1 MFRLAK
7 YLTHFK
13 MEVIVGP
20 FFKLLEAIFEL
31 IVPLVM
37 ASIIDVGIK
46 NGDKA
51 YILQKGGILLLLGIL
66 GLVFALICQ
75 YSAARASQGVGTML
89 RNDLYAHINF
99 LSHAEI
105 DQLGANSLTTV
116 ITNDV
121 NQIQIAVAMLIRLIV
136 RAPFLVIGATVMS
149 MMLDLKLSLIFIL
162 IAPLV
167 VLLFFAI
174 MKKSIPFYR
183 VRQTVLDKISLL
195 TRENLTGARVIR
207 AFSGQE
213 KEERRFEKA
222 NEDAAQIAIRV
233 GKLSAVLNP
242 GTFVLM
248 NTAIIAIIWFGGLR
262 VDSGGLT
269 QGEVIALVNY
279 MMQIS
284 LALVVVANLV
294 VIFTKAS
301 ASANRINHIFD
312 TNTSLI
318 EGKLSEVPQQEGSS
332 LTEESYDLTNRN
344 KRSPLF
350 SFRKVAFAYPAS
362 GENVLE
368 DITLDIYAGEVIGII
383 GGTGS
388 GKSTLVNL
396 LPRFYD
402 VTQGE
407 IRMDGILL
415 KDYTFDAL
423 HKQFGIAPQEA
434 VLFYGSIYEN
444 LRWSKENATE
454 EEMKKAVE
462 IAQAKEF
469 VEKLSEKY
477 DTKVMQGGKN
487 LSGGQRQRL
496 TIARALVGNPK
507 ILILDDCSSALDY
520 TTDAA
525 LQKALRQN
533 CKGMT
538 IIMVSQRAGT
548 MKHADKIIVME
559 DGKIVGIGK
568 HEELVD
574 TCDVYKEICYSQL
587 SAEEVNRR

>member
-1 MFRLAK
+1 MFRLAR

-13 MEVIVGP
+13 MEIIFGP

-31 IVPLVM
+31 MVPLVM
-37 ASIIDVGIK
+37 ASIIDEGIK

-51 YILQKGGILLLLGIL
+51 YILQKGGILLLLGLL
-66 GLVFALICQ
+66 GLGFALICQ

-89 RNDLYAHINF
+89 RNDLYAHINS

-105 DQLGANSLTTV
+105 DQLGANSLITV

-121 NQIQIAVAMLIRLIV
+121 NQIQIAVAMLIRLVV

-149 MMLDLKLSLIFIL
+149 MMLDLKLSLIFLL

-174 MKKSIPFYR
+174 MKKSIPFYKL
-183 VRQTVLDKISLL
+183 RQTVLDRVSLL

-222 NEDAAQIAIRV
+222 NQDAARIAIHV

-248 NTAIIAIIWFGGLR
+248 NVAIIAIVWFGGLR
-262 VDSGGLT
+262 VDAGKLS

-312 TNTSLI
+312 TKNSLM
-318 EGKLSEVPQQEGSS
+318 EGELSVAFEQIVSAHA
-332 LTEESYDLTNRN
+332 EESDDLTG
-344 KRSPLF
+344 KIKVSKTPLF
-350 SFRKVAFAYPAS
+350 SFHKVSFAYPGAR
-362 GENVLE
+362 ENALE
-368 DITLDIYAGEVIGII
+368 DINLDIYLGELVGII

-407 IRMDGILL
+407 IRMDGIPL
-415 KDYTFDAL
+415 KDYMLEAL
-423 HKQFGIAPQEA
+423 RKQFGIAPQNA
-434 VLFYGSIYEN
+434 VLFSGSIYEN
-444 LRWSKENATE
+444 LRWAKENATE

-469 VEKLSEKY
+469 VEKLPEAY
-477 DTKVMQGGKN
+477 DTTILQGGKN

-496 TIARALVGNPK
+496 TIARALVGSPK

-520 TTDAA
+520 ATDAG
-525 LQKALRQN
+525 LQKALRHN
-533 CKGMT
+533 GKGMT
-538 IIMVSQRAGT
+538 VFMVSQRAGT

-559 DGKIVGIGK
+559 EGKI
-568 HEELVD
+568 
-574 TCDVYKEICYSQL
+574 
-587 SAEEVNRR
+587 A